1 LLELALH
8 VLAELEQ
15 LLEIC
20 HGPFVSR

>member
-8 VLAELEQ
+8 LLAELEQ

-20 HGPFVSR
+20 HGPVVSR